1 MSRTETNAREINKYL
16 SSLAYPCSREELAAH
31 ARQNGADENVVRA
44 IRELP
49 YDYFTSP
56 YEVREAMDE

>member
-1 MSRTETNAREINKYL
+1 MAQTGTREISKYI

-31 ARQNGADENVVRA
+31 ARINGANEEVVQA
-44 IRELP
+44 IQGLP

-56 YEVREAMDE
+56 YDVREAMSE

>member
-1 MSRTETNAREINKYL
+1 MAQTAVREVQKYI

-31 ARQNGADENVVRA
+31 ARMSGANEDVVQL
-44 IRELP
+44 IQGLP

-56 YEVREAMDE
+56 FDVRDAIEE